1 MSEVG
6 QSITQQAYERLRAD
20 VLACRL
26 SPGSRL
32 RINELCSELNVSL
45 GAVREALSR
54 LTSEGL
60 VIAEPQRGFRVTEI
74 SKAELKDLTAV
85 RIDIEAKCLA
95 RAIKIGDLAWESRLV
110 ATYHE
115 LSRTP
120 ERTPDDS
127 KRLND
132 AWSILHRN
140 YHEALVCAC
149 DSPWLLRIRSM
160 LYAQSER
167 YRRLSVPL
175 AKTTRNID
183 KEHRAI
189 LNAVVARNTKKAC
202 SLLMSHIEKTTKI
215 LLESSSATKV
225 SLASRDNV
233 AHQSKYALW

>member
-1 MSEVG
+1 MSETG
-6 QSITQQAYERLRAD
+6 RSITQQAYERLRAD

-26 SPGSRL
+26 PPGSRL
-32 RINELCSELNVSL
+32 RINDLCSELNVSL

-85 RIDIEAKCLA
+85 RIDIEVKCLA
-95 RAIKIGDLAWESRLV
+95 RAIKVGDLAWESRLV
-110 ATYHE
+110 AAYHE

-127 KRLND
+127 QRLND
-132 AWSILHRN
+132 AWSRLHRN

-175 AKTTRNID
+175 ARTTRNID

-189 LNAVVARNTKKAC
+189 LNAVVARNTRKAC
-202 SLLMSHIEKTTKI
+202 SLLMSHIGKTTKI
-215 LLESSSATKV
+215 LLESNPADQV
-225 SLASRDNV
+225 SRSGRDNG
-233 AHQSKYALW
+233 ARLAKYALR